1 VARFTP
7 VSPSLG
13 PAEDGERNPKDDAR
27 MLGRLDKPE
36 RYGVNLVVS

>member
-1 VARFTP
+1 MPTIAAGVVWFP
-7 VSPSLG
+7 C
-13 PAEDGERNPKDDAR
+13 EDGERNPKDDAR